1 MLEVD
6 IEKIVPVTD
15 ARDALNKIVDEVAG
29 SDAMYVLTVNGK
41 PSAVVVGVHHLE
53 KLTGKSEGSF
63 IATPT
68 DSPVDVPLENTAQE
82 QPAPAPISFN
92 PMDSTPTPAAAPVEN
107 TTFSDPTLP
116 PVTPTV
122 APAAPAPAAEP
133 VTFVQDP
140 TPTPGASDQFVTPST
155 NDLGAA
161 PAAPATPAQGQ
172 ADDLFN

>member
-15 ARDALNKIVDEVAG
+15 ARDALNKIVDEVSG
-29 SDAMYVLTVNGK
+29 SDTMYVLTVNGK

-68 DSPVDVPLENTAQE
+68 DSPVDVPLESSTQE
-82 QPAPAPISFN
+82 QPTPAPVSFN
-92 PMDSTPTPAAAPVEN
+92 PMDSMPPTPSAAPVET

-116 PVTPTV
+116 PVTPT
-122 APAAPAPAAEP
+122 AAPVEPTPVQGNP

-140 TPTPGASDQFVTPST
+140 SVTPSTGDQFVTPST
-155 NDLGAA
+155 DDLGAA
-161 PAAPATPAQGQ
+161 PAPAQGQ
-172 ADDLFN
+172 AADDLFN